1 MYAEVFIMPELL
13 STKKG
18 LKLIGVALGLSVAVC
33 AAALV
38 VACLIAMMTD
48 DPGGVARPAA
58 FAALFA
64 ASAISGVLSAKV
76 TGVASCGAV
85 TGALLSLILF
95 IISVCFYK
103 SDMSAVTS
111 FLLHLA
117 QIAVAALGGVIAGR
131 KKKRRVSYK
140 KLLRKR

>member
-1 MYAEVFIMPELL
+1 MPELL

-117 QIAVAALGGVIAGR
+117 QIAVATLGGVIAGR